1 MSACDFYFG
10 KVFAHL
16 AGALAVS
23 AVSAE
28 SIDASAYMETGSKL
42 LDVVLQLG
50 ILLALIWGIFITAPG
65 SPLKY
70 VLFATFAFYV
80 GQVLKPLFKQL
91 QATDKLTQVLL
102 MTTGMFV
109 GMMAIGFY
117 DKQNV
122 LGFGP
127 YLMAGLVGLIL
138 ARLLVAALGTPAEQK
153 ASNSYMDVIGVA
165 LFAVFTAYDVQVLK
179 QGSKFCRML
188 NRRGIKPDY
197 PRDSLGLYL
206 EFINLFTSMGD
217 LSSQ

>member
-16 AGALAVS
+16 AGALAIS
-23 AVSAE
+23 TVSAE

-50 ILLALIWGIFITAPG
+50 ILFALIWGIFITAPG

-70 VLFATFAFYV
+70 LLFVTFAFYL
-80 GQVLKPLFKQL
+80 GQVLKPLFKKL
-91 QATDKLTQVLL
+91 EATDKLTQVLL
-102 MTTGMFV
+102 MTTGVFV

-117 DKQNV
+117 DKQNI

-138 ARLLVAALGTPAEQK
+138 ARLLVGALGTPAEQK
-153 ASNSYMDVIGVA
+153 AGNSFMDVIGVA
-165 LFAVFTAYDVQVLK
+165 LFAVFTAYDVQLLK

-188 NRRGIKPDY
+188 NRKGIKPDY

-206 EFINLFTSMGD
+206 DFLNLFANIGD
-217 LSSQ
+217 LSN

>member
-23 AVSAE
+23 AASAE
-28 SIDASAYMETGSKL
+28 YSTAGDYLETGSKL
-42 LDVVLQLG
+42 LNFIVELG
-50 ILLALIWGIFITAPG
+50 ILLVLIWGIFTTAPG

-70 VLFATFAFYV
+70 VLFVTFAFYL

-91 QATDKLTQVLL
+91 QAKDKLTRVLM
-102 MTTGMFV
+102 MTTGVFV
-109 GMMAIGFY
+109 GMMAVGFY
-117 DKQNV
+117 DKQNI

-153 ASNSYMDVIGVA
+153 ASNSFIDVIGVA

-179 QGSKFCRML
+179 QGAKFCKML

-206 EFINLFTSMGD
+206 DFINLFTHMGD
-217 LSSQ
+217 LSSR

>member
-16 AGALAVS
+16 AGALVVS

-42 LDVVLQLG
+42 LDFVLQLG
-50 ILLALIWGIFITAPG
+50 ILFALIWGIFITAPG

-70 VLFATFAFYV
+70 ALFVTFAFYL
-80 GQVLKPLFKQL
+80 GQILKPLFKQL
-91 QATDKLTQVLL
+91 QAKDKLTQVLL
-102 MTTGMFV
+102 MTTGVFV

-117 DKQNV
+117 DKQNI

-127 YLMAGLVGLIL
+127 YLMAGLIGLII
-138 ARLLVAALGTPAEQK
+138 ARLLVGALGTAAEQK
-153 ASNSYMDVIGVA
+153 ASNSYMDIIGVA

-188 NRRGIKPDY
+188 NRKGIKPDY

-206 EFINLFTSMGD
+206 DFLNLFTNIGD

>member
-10 KVFAHL
+10 KIFAHL
-16 AGALAVS
+16 AGALAIS
-23 AVSAE
+23 AASAE

-42 LDVVLQLG
+42 LDFILQLG
-50 ILLALIWGIFITAPG
+50 ILLTLIWGIFITAPG

-70 VLFATFAFYV
+70 ALFVTFAFYL
-80 GQVLKPLFKQL
+80 GQILKPLFKQL
-91 QATDKLTQVLL
+91 QAKDKLTQVLL
-102 MTTGMFV
+102 MTTGVFV
-109 GMMAIGFY
+109 GMMAVGFY
-117 DKQNV
+117 DKQNI

-127 YLMAGLVGLIL
+127 YLMAGLIGLII
-138 ARLLVAALGTPAEQK
+138 ARLLVGALGTTAEQK
-153 ASNSYMDVIGVA
+153 AGNSFMDVIGVA

-188 NRRGIKPDY
+188 NRKGIKPDY

-206 EFINLFTSMGD
+206 DFLNLFTNIGD